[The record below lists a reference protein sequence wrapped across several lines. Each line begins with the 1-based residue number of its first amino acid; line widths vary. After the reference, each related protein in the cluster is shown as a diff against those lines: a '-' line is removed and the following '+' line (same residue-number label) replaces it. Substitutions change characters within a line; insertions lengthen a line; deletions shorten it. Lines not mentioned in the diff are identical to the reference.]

1 MQAIQTLLEKTGVAK
16 LFFGDRHHE
25 VEFDFSNS
33 DLVEQ
38 DAYYDVP
45 TKRELPIK
53 GNSNLTYR
61 TLDDMSLWSW
71 KRNAYVEYNPYA
83 FGITQQYNTVTPT
96 VFEQSVIAAIDDQHN
111 RLLLEDVRQLPSIS
125 IDDVRNGSDP
135 RMAVLYNLMALRED
149 LRTITD
155 LKITFESMI
164 DTKKATPYL
173 RNGHKQNVLDNWFIQ
188 NHTALS
194 LLLRSACKSES
205 SVIDKAIGDCLHGKG
220 AYLSWDKTRGNA
232 VFKDGE
238 FEVNL

>member
-1 MQAIQTLLEKTGVAK
+1 MQAIQSLLEKTGFAK
-16 LFFGDRHHE
+16 LFHADRYLE
-25 VEFDFSNS
+25 TEFDFSNS

-38 DAYYDVP
+38 DEYYNVP

-53 GNSNLTYR
+53 GNSAVTYR
-61 TLDDMSLWSW
+61 TLDDMCLWSW

-96 VFEQSVIAAIDDQHN
+96 VFEQTVVAATDEQHN

-125 IDDVRNGSDP
+125 IEDVRNGSDP

-155 LKITFESMI
+155 LKMTFESLI
-164 DTKKATPYL
+164 DVAKSTPYL
-173 RNGHKQNVLDNWFIQ
+173 RNGHKQNVLDNWFFQ

-194 LLLRSACKSES
+194 LLLRSACKDAHTP
-205 SVIDKAIGDCLHGKG
+205 VDKAIGDCLHGKG
-220 AYLSWDKTRGNA
+220 AYLGWDKTRGNA